1 MSEKELTSVQRC
13 ALVILMAEAREVPN
27 AYLTTV
33 RKFDL
38 KRPDR
43 DRLEKDGLIS
53 VNQERKG
60 GPLSLELT
68 EKGWERAVAELGSGV
83 PARAGSYGA
92 VLYAVLDKL
101 GQYVDRAK
109 ISPQDIF
116 FAVPEDVEA
125 RIRKAY
131 GELAPR
137 AGHYVMIARLRKALP
152 DIPRADLDATLVR
165 LVQAPDVRIIPES
178 NQKALSAEERAGAV
192 IIGNQ
197 QRHLISIGS

>member
-1 MSEKELTSVQRC
+1 MSEMDLTPAQRR

-27 AYLTTV
+27 SYLTTV

-43 DRLEKDGLIS
+43 DRLKKDGLIR

-60 GPLSLELT
+60 GPFSLELT
-68 EKGWERAVAELGSGV
+68 EKGWQRAVAELGSSV

-92 VLYAVLDKL
+92 ALYAVLDKL

-137 AGHYVMIARLRKALP
+137 AGDYVMLARLRKALA
-152 DIPRADLDATLVR
+152 DIPRPDLDATLVR
-165 LVQAPDVRIIPES
+165 LVQAPDVRIVPES

-197 QRHLISIGS
+197 HRHLISIGS

>member
-27 AYLTTV
+27 AHLTKV

-38 KRPDR
+38 RKPDR

-68 EKGWERAVAELGSGV
+68 EKGWERAVAELGSDM

-92 VLYAVLDKL
+92 ALYAVLDKL

-131 GELAPR
+131 GELAPQ
-137 AGHYVMIARLRKALP
+137 AGDYVMLASLRKALP

-192 IIGNQ
+192 TIGNQ